1 MSQPWEP
8 TLQQVAIWVPWLT
21 VDTTTP
27 GQQTPSGTF
36 TATTEPNATHAQ
48 EHISQAAVMVGA
60 AAGTVPAALYDLA
73 AAITALRAAIALALA
88 YPRDDQD
95 IAAAVARMQAQYD
108 ADWKV
113 FVTAVDNAGG
123 DNPATASPVLYA
135 PEPVRWGDWYL

>member
-1 MSQPWEP
+1 MAYAWEP

-36 TATTEPNATHAQ
+36 TATTEPSAVHAQ
-48 EHISQAAVMVGA
+48 EHISQAALFVGA
-60 AAGTVPAALYDLA
+60 GAGTIPSSLYDLA

-95 IAAAVARMQAQYD
+95 IRAIVAAMQAQY
-108 ADWKV
+108 ATDWKAFLV
-113 FVTAVDNAGG
+113 AVDNSGG
-123 DNPATASPVLYA
+123 DDPATASPVLYA
-135 PEPVRWGDWYL
+135 PDPVPWGDRLL